1 MSCVIRPGFLSG
13 PPSLRRHP
21 SVCRRTVVLL
31 RSAGPP
37 PFGVSVRFFSRLPAP
52 FRHAAL
58 RGIPV
63 SCSEKKELLLL
74 RVRPGQVKARL
85 RSFGGIGPSAAL
97 VLWRLRLFGGCGPA
111 VIALRSAPCIFFFGR
126 GRSVTAGRECRMLS
140 RERGCVRPHDRF
152 CAAGAKKRSDASR
165 RRASLVRLVRL
176 MRVGEPHVCYTKIN
190 RFLGKTKYFVT
201 FLRVDE
207 SFSDRL

>member
-85 RSFGGIGPSAAL
+85 RSFGGIGPLAAAAIR
-97 VLWRLRLFGGCGPA
+97 WLRPCGDCVAVRPVHLLFRG
-111 VIALRSAPCIFFFGR
+111 

-152 CAAGAKKRSDASR
+152 CAAGAKKEVRCLPAS
-165 RRASLVRLVRL
+165 SLS
-176 MRVGEPHVCYTKIN
+176 G
-190 RFLGKTKYFVT
+190 
-201 FLRVDE
+201 
-207 SFSDRL
+207 

>member
-1 MSCVIRPGFLSG
+1 MLCVIRPGFLSG

-58 RGIPV
+58 RSIPV

-85 RSFGGIGPSAAL
+85 RSFGGIGPLAATAIR
-97 VLWRLRLFGGCGPA
+97 WLRPCGDCVAVRPVHLLFRG
-111 VIALRSAPCIFFFGR
+111 
-126 GRSVTAGRECRMLS
+126 GRSVRPGGSAGCCPVS
-140 RERGCVRPHDRF
+140 ADVCAHTTVFVRR
-152 CAAGAKKRSDASR
+152 AQKKRSDASR

>member
-1 MSCVIRPGFLSG
+1 MLCVIRPGFLSG

-85 RSFGGIGPSAAL
+85 RSFGGIGPLAAAAIR
-97 VLWRLRLFGGCGPA
+97 WLRPCGDCVA
-111 VIALRSAPCIFFFGR
+111 
-126 GRSVTAGRECRMLS
+126 
-140 RERGCVRPHDRF
+140 VRPVHLLFR
-152 CAAGAKKRSDASR
+152 AGAKRDG
-165 RRASLVRLVRL
+165 RAGVPTLVRRVRMCAPTRPFL
-176 MRVGEPHVCYTKIN
+176 CGGRKKRGPMPPGVEPLW
-190 RFLGKTKYFVT
+190 LG
-201 FLRVDE
+201 
-207 SFSDRL
+207 